1 MCLLPWTT
9 QDPVDAIASAPT
21 RKARQ
26 AATAAAAALTHHATA
41 VAVQPC
47 KLLVLSADDLRRFG
61 RRVRGPLAEAAAAR
75 RDWLQQ
81 RLSAV
86 QVGRDVS
93 SLLQQVEPDA
103 QLTSCDIAGL
113 SGWPVLHVVWA
124 GLARSVLLPGIVC
137 SRLQV

>member
-1 MCLLPWTT
+1 
-9 QDPVDAIASAPT
+9 
-21 RKARQ
+21 
-26 AATAAAAALTHHATA
+26 

-81 RLSAV
+81 RLTAV

-93 SLLQQVEPDA
+93 CVLQQVEPEAD
-103 QLTSCDIAGL
+103 LTSSADMT
-113 SGWPVLHVVWA
+113 
-124 GLARSVLLPGIVC
+124 
-137 SRLQV
+137 